1 MRPDENAPARPKA
14 KGSNPDD
21 SDQRFAS
28 EVSRYVLT
36 PSDLAQDSPQW
47 RVLRP
52 GVRILDLFEG
62 SSLCIALL
70 SYTPGARVP
79 LHVHTGDE
87 HIFVLQGSQ
96 SDEHGDYKAGSYVF
110 NPAGSRH
117 SVHSREGCVVLIQ
130 WRAPVA
136 FVDSDQN
143 ENE

>member
-1 MRPDENAPARPKA
+1 MRPDENAPARPEA
-14 KGSNPDD
+14 KRSDPDD
-21 SDQRFAS
+21 GDKRLAS
-28 EVSRYVLT
+28 EILRYVLT
-36 PSDLAQDSPQW
+36 PSDLAQDSSQW

-52 GVRILDLFEG
+52 GVRIFKLFEE
-62 SSLCIALL
+62 SYLCIALL
-70 SYTPGARVP
+70 SYTPGACVP

-87 HIFVLQGSQ
+87 HIFVIEGSQ

-136 FVDSDQN
+136 FVDCDQN
-143 ENE
+143 EKE